1 MDNCKKRD
9 FTVRKFRSK
18 YKFQGR
24 RRKLKRRTP
33 TAQSLPLPD
42 RPNPSNDGCSGGSE
56 EIDPVDAAF
65 TFVSASEKKIGFFE
79 NEERRSGDGS
89 ASAVVCDIGALTTLV
104 SGVTCPA
111 CHEGKLSV
119 RESAEK
125 RKGLAS
131 FLELHCENSECPES
145 VLSSTFTSKRV
156 TPSGAESANG
166 RHDSGSSRDG
176 FAVNVK
182 AVVATRAIGA
192 GHEQLSRFCA
202 ILGLPK
208 PMHHKTFNSIGKK
221 VHYAAMTAAS
231 QNLEKARLLTKEEVG
246 GADVAVMFDGTWQ
259 KRGHKSHNG
268 VGTAV
273 SVDTGLCLDFEVL
286 SNYCLTCSRHQ
297 DLGEEEEAWQ
307 AFHSVDCQRN
317 VECSSHA
324 METEAAV
331 RIWQRTPSYKT
342 PLRFTKFLSDGDS
355 KAFTAVSEADVY
367 DGAAIEKEDCT
378 NHVAKRLGTGLRKLK
393 TPLPRGEK
401 LKDGTIQKLQTYYQ
415 IAVISNRADI
425 RGMYCAIWATYFHSC
440 STNTAHSHKF
450 CPEGATSWCKHKRAE
465 ALGEPAPDHTPTLT
479 KAQGKAV
486 LPIYRRLTDEKLLAR
501 CIRGK
506 TQNAAES
513 LNSKIWLLCPK
524 TRFASRTVVETATA
538 IAVLWF
544 NGGHA
549 SFEHVLEELGVLPP
563 KGLLTLGDSRD
574 DLRIRR
580 MSARQTAE
588 ARAHRRSMVTKA
600 RLEDSS
606 RKDHEGTTYSA
617 GDF

>member
-1 MDNCKKRD
+1 
-9 FTVRKFRSK
+9 
-18 YKFQGR
+18 
-24 RRKLKRRTP
+24 
-33 TAQSLPLPD
+33 
-42 RPNPSNDGCSGGSE
+42 
-56 EIDPVDAAF
+56 
-65 TFVSASEKKIGFFE
+65 
-79 NEERRSGDGS
+79 
-89 ASAVVCDIGALTTLV
+89 
-104 SGVTCPA
+104 
-111 CHEGKLSV
+111 
-119 RESAEK
+119 
-125 RKGLAS
+125 
-131 FLELHCENSECPES
+131 
-145 VLSSTFTSKRV
+145 
-156 TPSGAESANG
+156 
-166 RHDSGSSRDG
+166 
-176 FAVNVK
+176 
-182 AVVATRAIGA
+182 
-192 GHEQLSRFCA
+192 
-202 ILGLPK
+202 
-208 PMHHKTFNSIGKK
+208 
-221 VHYAAMTAAS
+221 
-231 QNLEKARLLTKEEVG
+231 
-246 GADVAVMFDGTWQ
+246 
-259 KRGHKSHNG
+259 
-268 VGTAV
+268 
-273 SVDTGLCLDFEVL
+273 
-286 SNYCLTCSRHQ
+286 
-297 DLGEEEEAWQ
+297 
-307 AFHSVDCQRN
+307 
-317 VECSSHA
+317 

-425 RGMYCAIWATYFHSC
+425 RGMYCAIWASYFHSC

-544 NGGHA
+544 NRGHA

-563 KGLLTLGDSRD
+563 EGLLTLGDSRD